1 MDTSSSSS
9 KEEKK
14 TADADEII
22 VDIESHI
29 SQNQITRKRLF
40 LIIASYGTSHLTH
53 LSILI
58 LTSFVYKKK
67 KDYV

>member
-1 MDTSSSSS
+1 MDTSSSSSSS

-40 LIIASYGTSHLTH
+40 LIIASYGTSP
-53 LSILI
+53 SYP
-58 LTSFVYKKK
+58 SFNY
-67 KDYV
+67 YFNIP